1 MIKID
6 KSMLNFII
14 KKKKKE
20 EILMDYNLNC
30 EFKF

>member
-14 KKKKKE
+14 KKKKE